1 MKVWCWVLLLY
12 FWLLAT
18 NAAFAKPNSEG
29 SFTVSENDVRTVVKT
44 NRFPLFKVKET
55 KGASLVNKA
64 VIGPKSGKLGGIG
77 PGVPKNSSCLTGT
90 GIHPKR

>member
-1 MKVWCWVLLLY
+1 MKLWSCVLIIH
-12 FWLLAT
+12 FGLLAT

-29 SFTVSENDVRTVVKT
+29 SSRVSENDPHAVMET

-55 KGASLVNKA
+55 RDASTVNKA
-64 VIGPKSGKLGGIG
+64 VIAPKSGKLGGIG
-77 PGVPKNSSCLTGT
+77 PGVPKNSSSITGT